1 MATIRTAIELEDRLS
16 GVLNGVLNS
25 VNVTVSA
32 IEKMN
37 GNLNRPIESTYFEE
51 IRNSIA
57 RTSVEL
63 GNLNED
69 MERMAGTAARVPAVP
84 HMQPAAAPWQSYEG
98 IQVFTDTG
106 MDRFQQEIAGVN
118 AMMERLA
125 DTQNRLTRQANESEI
140 LSPQASYDVQS
151 VENRVSEL
159 IDLVNKAESNPLNIG
174 TEEANTQF
182 ERLRMRLDQTLQ
194 LQDNL
199 NAAMQGMDIGEINAA
214 YLRLSQNVSD
224 TERMVR
230 DSFANIPSVEIPP
243 VEVPINWNSDSLEVF
258 TSSGIER
265 FKQEIQSAEA
275 MLRGI
280 SESQLNI
287 AANSEQTSVFP
298 AAMTKDMQNM
308 QARITAVQ
316 NKVREI
322 GAKPINL
329 VTAAD
334 SAMLEQLR
342 GQLAGITNE
351 QESLNAAVEAM
362 DVSEA
367 NQAYLRLSRTVGNT
381 ERYIRDNAAEQE
393 RFNRKIESGI
403 GGSDRLTQSIKG
415 MAAAYISVQS
425 LGKVLGLSDEL
436 TQITARLNM
445 MNDGLQS
452 TENLQNMIFRSAQRS
467 RGSYQATADAV
478 AKLGLMAGDAFG
490 SSAEVIAFMEQINKQ
505 FTIAGTS
512 ATGID
517 AAMLQ
522 LTQAMGSGVLRGEE
536 FNSIFEQAPT
546 IMQAIADYM
555 DVPIGKLKDMA
566 AEGEITA
573 GIVKAAMFD
582 AAEKTNE
589 KFENMPMTFEQ
600 VWTSFKNKALMAFQP
615 VLQKLNEI
623 ANSDK
628 FQRFTDKAA
637 DALSKI
643 ADSALNVLD
652 NLVDVANFVS
662 DNWSDIAPLIEDVAG
677 AMLLWKVATG
687 LATVAQNIYNASLQ
701 GCPIVWIIDMVV
713 LAIFLGIAFD
723 RMINSVMGNIVGA
736 VYVAG
741 AFFKDI
747 GLSLANFV
755 LAIWHYLTAC
765 FDNILAGF
773 NNVWVWLQK
782 GFWSFIEGFL
792 KGVAVIAEKIN
803 SLIGVF
809 GLEINTSRILA
820 QIDNIAAKKQELENQ
835 TKAFKDPTEA
845 WNEGLNTFKVFE
857 EGWADKAYKEGEI
870 YGNAMSEAHDKMYD
884 NVKNGIWN
892 WLLGIDEESVG
903 GAAGAGKGLENFLG
917 NNEFDDL
924 YKGVYNVDDN
934 TGDMADSLSMTDEE
948 LKYLRDIA
956 ERETINRFTTAEI
969 NFDMSGM
976 QNTVNNDNDIDGII
990 TRLTDEVTEA
1000 VFIVTEGV
1008 HG

>member
-25 VNVTVSA
+25 VNITVSA
-32 IEKMN
+32 IERMN
-37 GNLNRPIESTYFEE
+37 GNLDKPIESAYFDGL
-51 IRNSIA
+51 RDSIA
-57 RTSVEL
+57 QAAVEL

-69 MERMAGTAARVPAVP
+69 MERMGGSAAGVPAVP
-84 HMQPAAAPWQSYEG
+84 HMQPAAAAVEWQTDSLN
-98 IQVFTDTG
+98 VFT
-106 MDRFQQEIAGVN
+106 
-118 AMMERLA
+118 
-125 DTQNRLTRQANESEI
+125 
-140 LSPQASYDVQS
+140 
-151 VENRVSEL
+151 
-159 IDLVNKAESNPLNIG
+159 
-174 TEEANTQF
+174 NT
-182 ERLRMRLDQTLQ
+182 
-194 LQDNL
+194 
-199 NAAMQGMDIGEINAA
+199 
-214 YLRLSQNVSD
+214 
-224 TERMVR
+224 
-230 DSFANIPSVEIPP
+230 
-243 VEVPINWNSDSLEVF
+243 
-258 TSSGIER
+258 GIER
-265 FKQEIQSAEA
+265 FKQEIQSAEG
-275 MLRGI
+275 MLHRI

-287 AANSEQTSVFP
+287 AANAEQTSVFP

-308 QARITAVQ
+308 QSRITAVQ
-316 NKVREI
+316 NKIREI
-322 GAKPINL
+322 GAKPMNL

-342 GQLAGITNE
+342 GQLAGITSE

-367 NQAYLRLSRTVGNT
+367 NQAYLRLSQTVGNT
-381 ERYIRDNAAEQE
+381 ERYIRDNASQQE
-393 RFNRKIESGI
+393 RFNRKIDMGI
-403 GGSDRLTQSIKG
+403 GGSDKLMRSIKG
-415 MAAAYISVQS
+415 IAAAYISVQS
-425 LGKVLGLSDEL
+425 VTKALDLSDQFSQ
-436 TQITARLNM
+436 TTARLNM

-490 SSAEVIAFMEQINKQ
+490 SSAEVVAFMEQINKQ

-536 FNSIFEQAPT
+536 FNSIFEQAPNIIET
-546 IMQAIADYM
+546 IADYL
-555 DVPIGKLKDMA
+555 DVPKGKIKEMA
-566 AEGEITA
+566 GEGKITA
-573 GIVKAAMFD
+573 GIVKASMFE
-582 AAEKTNE
+582 AADKTNK
-589 KFENMPMTFEQ
+589 KFESMPMTFEQ
-600 VWTSFKNKALMAFQP
+600 VWTSFENRALMAFQP
-615 VLQKLNEI
+615 VLEKLNEI

-628 FQRFTDKAA
+628 FQKFTDNAV
-637 DALSKI
+637 DALSKV
-643 ADSALNVLD
+643 ADNALDMLD
-652 NLVDVANFVS
+652 DLVDVANFVS
-662 DNWSDIAPLIEDVAG
+662 DNWSDIAPLIESVAG

-736 VYVAG
+736 IYVAG
-741 AFFKDI
+741 AFFKNI
-747 GLSLANFV
+747 GLAVANFGI
-755 LAIWHYLTAC
+755 AIWNYLTAC
-765 FDNILAGF
+765 FDNMLAGF
-773 NNVWVWLQK
+773 NNVWVWIQK

-792 KGVAVIAEKIN
+792 KGISVIAEKIN

-809 GLEINTSRILA
+809 GLEINTTGILQ

-884 NVKNGIWN
+884 NIKNGIWN
-892 WLLGIDEESVG
+892 WMLGIDEESVG
-903 GAAGAGKGLENFLG
+903 GTAGAEKGLEKFLG

-924 YKGVYNVDDN
+924 YKGVYNVDEN
-934 TGDMADSLSMTDEE
+934 TGDIADSLSMTDEE

-969 NFDMSGM
+969 TIE
-976 QNTVNNDNDIDGII
+976 QNNNNNISSDADIDGIMNGI
-990 TRLTDEVTEA
+990 TDAVTEA

-1008 HG
+1008 HA

>member
-69 MERMAGTAARVPAVP
+69 MERTAGTAARVPAVP
-84 HMQPAAAPWQSYEG
+84 HMQPAAGAVEWQTDSVN
-98 IQVFTDTG
+98 VFT
-106 MDRFQQEIAGVN
+106 
-118 AMMERLA
+118 
-125 DTQNRLTRQANESEI
+125 
-140 LSPQASYDVQS
+140 
-151 VENRVSEL
+151 
-159 IDLVNKAESNPLNIG
+159 
-174 TEEANTQF
+174 NT
-182 ERLRMRLDQTLQ
+182 
-194 LQDNL
+194 
-199 NAAMQGMDIGEINAA
+199 
-214 YLRLSQNVSD
+214 
-224 TERMVR
+224 
-230 DSFANIPSVEIPP
+230 
-243 VEVPINWNSDSLEVF
+243 
-258 TSSGIER
+258 GIER
-265 FKQEIQSAEA
+265 FKQEIQSAET
-275 MLRGI
+275 MLRRI

-287 AANSEQTSVFP
+287 AAHSEQTSIFP
-298 AAMTKDMQNM
+298 AAMTNDMQNM

-393 RFNRKIESGI
+393 RFNRKIDMGI
-403 GGSDRLTQSIKG
+403 GGSDKLMRSIKG
-415 MAAAYISVQS
+415 IAAAYISVQS
-425 LGKVLGLSDEL
+425 LTKALDLSDQFSQ
-436 TQITARLNM
+436 TTARLNM

-490 SSAEVIAFMEQINKQ
+490 SSAEVVAFMEQINKQ
-505 FTIAGTS
+505 FTIAGTN

-555 DVPIGKLKDMA
+555 GVPTGKLKDMA

-573 GIVKAAMFD
+573 GIVKAAMFE
-582 AAEKTNE
+582 AADKTNE
-589 KFENMPMTFEQ
+589 KFESMPMTFEQ
-600 VWTSFKNKALMAFQP
+600 VWASFENRALMAFQP
-615 VLQKLNEI
+615 VLEKLNEI

-628 FQRFTDKAA
+628 FQKFTDNAV
-637 DALSKI
+637 DALSKV
-643 ADSALNVLD
+643 ADSALDLLD
-652 NLVDVANFVS
+652 GLVDVANFVS

-701 GCPIVWIIDMVV
+701 ACPIVWIIDMVV

-736 VYVAG
+736 IYVAG
-741 AFFKDI
+741 AFLKNI
-747 GLSLANFV
+747 GLAVANFA

-765 FDNILAGF
+765 FDNMLAGF
-773 NNVWVWLQK
+773 NNVWVWIQK

-792 KGVAVIAEKIN
+792 KGIAVIAEKIN

-809 GLEINTSRILA
+809 GLEINTSGILA

-870 YGNAMSEAHDKMYD
+870 FGNAMSEAHDKMYD
-884 NVKNGIWN
+884 NVKNGIWD
-892 WLLGIDEESVG
+892 WIFGAEEEFAG
-903 GAAGAGKGLENFLG
+903 GTAGAGKGLENFLG

-924 YKGVYNVDDN
+924 YKGVYNVDEN
-934 TGDMADSLSMTDEE
+934 TGDIADSLSMTDEE

-969 NFDMSGM
+969 TIE
-976 QNTVNNDNDIDGII
+976 QNNNNNISSDADIDGIMNGI
-990 TRLTDEVTEA
+990 TDAVTEA

-1008 HG
+1008 HA

>member
-84 HMQPAAAPWQSYEG
+84 HMQPSAGAVEWQ
-98 IQVFTDTG
+98 T
-106 MDRFQQEIAGVN
+106 
-118 AMMERLA
+118 
-125 DTQNRLTRQANESEI
+125 
-140 LSPQASYDVQS
+140 
-151 VENRVSEL
+151 
-159 IDLVNKAESNPLNIG
+159 
-174 TEEANTQF
+174 
-182 ERLRMRLDQTLQ
+182 
-194 LQDNL
+194 DNL
-199 NAAMQGMDIGEINAA
+199 N
-214 YLRLSQNVSD
+214 
-224 TERMVR
+224 
-230 DSFANIPSVEIPP
+230 
-243 VEVPINWNSDSLEVF
+243 VF
-258 TSSGIER
+258 TNTGIER

-393 RFNRKIESGI
+393 RFNRKIDMGI
-403 GGSDRLTQSIKG
+403 SGSDKLMRSIKG
-415 MAAAYISVQS
+415 IAAAYISVQS

-436 TQITARLNM
+436 TQTTARLNM
-445 MNDGLQS
+445 MNDGQRTTAELQ
-452 TENLQNMIFRSAQRS
+452 EMIFQSAQRS
-467 RGSYQATADAV
+467 RGSYKETADAV
-478 AKLGLMAGDAFG
+478 AKLGLMAGNAFG
-490 SSAEVIAFMEQINKQ
+490 SSAEVVAFMEQVNKQ
-505 FTIAGTS
+505 FRIAGTG
-512 ATGID
+512 ADGVR

-546 IMQAIADYM
+546 IMQSIAGYL
-555 DVPIGKLKDMA
+555 DVPIGKLRDMA

-573 GIVKAAMFD
+573 GVVKAAMFA
-582 AAEKTNE
+582 AAEETNA
-589 KFENMPMTFEQ
+589 KFESMPMTFEQ
-600 VWTSFKNKALMAFQP
+600 VWTSFENRALMAFQP
-615 VLQKLNEI
+615 VLEKFKEL
-623 ANSDK
+623 ANSER
-628 FQRFTDKAA
+628 FQTFVDNSVNV
-637 DALSKI
+637 LSI
-643 ADSALNVLD
+643 VAETALNIFNILI
-652 NLVDVANFVS
+652 NTANVIS
-662 DNWSDIAPLIEDVAG
+662 DNWSVLEPIIMGVVTALGLYYG
-677 AMLLWKVATG
+677 AMLLNNTITGISSAIKNVHAASLMMESGATFGATAAQYGFNTALLACPITWIIILIIALIAIIYAVVAAINKFTG
-687 LATVAQNIYNASLQ
+687 SSISATEIICGSFMAILATVGNVLIGTYNLVIDVVASIYNFVADIANAIGTLFNDPLAGVVRIFVSVADFILSILQALASA
-701 GCPIVWIIDMVV
+701 IDTV
-713 LAIFLGIAFD
+713 FGT
-723 RMINSVMGNIVGA
+723 
-736 VYVAG
+736 
-741 AFFKDI
+741 
-747 GLSLANFV
+747 SLADGVQGWRNGMNGWVDDTFGEAEKV
-755 LAIWHYLTAC
+755 MEKWDPEAIKLDRIDTQAAFNMGAEFGAGIDDAFSG
-765 FDNILAGF
+765 FDNANLF
-773 NNVWVWLQK
+773 N
-782 GFWSFIEGFL
+782 
-792 KGVAVIAEKIN
+792 
-803 SLIGVF
+803 
-809 GLEINTSRILA
+809 
-820 QIDNIAAKKQELENQ
+820 
-835 TKAFKDPTEA
+835 
-845 WNEGLNTFKVFE
+845 
-857 EGWADKAYKEGEI
+857 ADSIPG
-870 YGNAMSEAHDKMYD
+870 SDD
-884 NVKNGIWN
+884 F
-892 WLLGIDEESVG
+892 S
-903 GAAGAGKGLENFLG
+903 
-917 NNEFDDL
+917 DL
-924 YKGVYNVDDN
+924 YQGVYNIDDN

-969 NFDMSGM
+969 TIE
-976 QNTVNNDNDIDGII
+976 QTNNNNISSDNDLDGIVNGI
-990 TRLTDEVTEA
+990 TDAVAEA
-1000 VFIVTEGV
+1000 VLFVTEGV
-1008 HG
+1008 HA

>member
-69 MERMAGTAARVPAVP
+69 MERTAGTAARVPAVP
-84 HMQPAAAPWQSYEG
+84 HMQPAAGAVEWQTDSVN
-98 IQVFTDTG
+98 VFT
-106 MDRFQQEIAGVN
+106 
-118 AMMERLA
+118 
-125 DTQNRLTRQANESEI
+125 
-140 LSPQASYDVQS
+140 
-151 VENRVSEL
+151 
-159 IDLVNKAESNPLNIG
+159 
-174 TEEANTQF
+174 NT
-182 ERLRMRLDQTLQ
+182 
-194 LQDNL
+194 
-199 NAAMQGMDIGEINAA
+199 
-214 YLRLSQNVSD
+214 
-224 TERMVR
+224 
-230 DSFANIPSVEIPP
+230 
-243 VEVPINWNSDSLEVF
+243 
-258 TSSGIER
+258 GIER
-265 FKQEIQSAEA
+265 FKQEIQSAET
-275 MLRGI
+275 MLRRI

-287 AANSEQTSVFP
+287 AAHSEQTSIFP

-393 RFNRKIESGI
+393 RFNRKIDMGI
-403 GGSDRLTQSIKG
+403 GGSDKLMRSIKG
-415 MAAAYISVQS
+415 IAAAYISVQS
-425 LGKVLGLSDEL
+425 LTKALDLSDQFSQ
-436 TQITARLNM
+436 TTARLNM

-490 SSAEVIAFMEQINKQ
+490 SSAEVVAFMEQINKQ
-505 FTIAGTS
+505 FTIAGTN

-536 FNSIFEQAPT
+536 FNSIFEQAPNIIET
-546 IMQAIADYM
+546 IADYL
-555 DVPIGKLKDMA
+555 DVPKGKIKEMA
-566 AEGEITA
+566 GEGKITA

-600 VWTSFKNKALMAFQP
+600 VWTSFENRALMAFQP
-615 VLQKLNEI
+615 VLGKLNQL
-623 ANSDK
+623 ANDEN
-628 FQRFTDKAA
+628 FQAFVDNAVN
-637 DALSKI
+637 ALSEV
-643 ADSALNVLD
+643 AVAVLNIL
-652 NLVDVANFVS
+652 NAVASVGNFVS
-662 DNWSDIAPLIEDVAG
+662 QNWSSIAPVLKVIAVALG
-677 AMLLWKVATG
+677 LAAVAWGVYKVAQMLANASMLACPLTWIIIICVILVAAIYSIVAAINNATG
-687 LATVAQNIYNASLQ
+687 SSVSATAIICGSFMAILATVGNILIGAYNLVIDVVASIYNFIADIANAIGTLFNDPLAGVVRIFTSVADFILSILQALASA
-701 GCPIVWIIDMVV
+701 ID
-713 LAIFLGIAFD
+713 AIFGSHLADGVQGWRDGMNGWVDDTFGEAEKVMEKWDPEAIKLERIDTWDAFQ
-723 RMINSVMGNIVGA
+723 MGAEFGEGVDD
-736 VYVAG
+736 V
-741 AFFKDI
+741 F
-747 GLSLANFV
+747 S
-755 LAIWHYLTAC
+755 
-765 FDNILAGF
+765 GF
-773 NNVWVWLQK
+773 NTTDL
-782 GFWSFIEGFL
+782 F
-792 KGVAVIAEKIN
+792 N
-803 SLIGVF
+803 SG
-809 GLEINTSRILA
+809 GL
-820 QIDNIAAKKQELENQ
+820 
-835 TKAFKDPTEA
+835 P
-845 WNEGLNTFKVFE
+845 
-857 EGWADKAYKEGEI
+857 
-870 YGNAMSEAHDKMYD
+870 
-884 NVKNGIWN
+884 
-892 WLLGIDEESVG
+892 
-903 GAAGAGKGLENFLG
+903 GA
-917 NNEFDDL
+917 NEFDDL
-924 YKGVYNVDDN
+924 YKGVYNIDDN

-1008 HG
+1008 HS

>member
-1 MATIRTAIELEDRLS
+1 
-16 GVLNGVLNS
+16 
-25 VNVTVSA
+25 
-32 IEKMN
+32 
-37 GNLNRPIESTYFEE
+37 
-51 IRNSIA
+51 
-57 RTSVEL
+57 
-63 GNLNED
+63 
-69 MERMAGTAARVPAVP
+69 
-84 HMQPAAAPWQSYEG
+84 
-98 IQVFTDTG
+98 
-106 MDRFQQEIAGVN
+106 
-118 AMMERLA
+118 
-125 DTQNRLTRQANESEI
+125 
-140 LSPQASYDVQS
+140 
-151 VENRVSEL
+151 
-159 IDLVNKAESNPLNIG
+159 
-174 TEEANTQF
+174 
-182 ERLRMRLDQTLQ
+182 
-194 LQDNL
+194 
-199 NAAMQGMDIGEINAA
+199 
-214 YLRLSQNVSD
+214 
-224 TERMVR
+224 
-230 DSFANIPSVEIPP
+230 
-243 VEVPINWNSDSLEVF
+243 
-258 TSSGIER
+258 
-265 FKQEIQSAEA
+265 
-275 MLRGI
+275 
-280 SESQLNI
+280 
-287 AANSEQTSVFP
+287 
-298 AAMTKDMQNM
+298 
-308 QARITAVQ
+308 
-316 NKVREI
+316 
-322 GAKPINL
+322 
-329 VTAAD
+329 
-334 SAMLEQLR
+334 
-342 GQLAGITNE
+342 
-351 QESLNAAVEAM
+351 
-362 DVSEA
+362 
-367 NQAYLRLSRTVGNT
+367 
-381 ERYIRDNAAEQE
+381 
-393 RFNRKIESGI
+393 
-403 GGSDRLTQSIKG
+403 
-415 MAAAYISVQS
+415 
-425 LGKVLGLSDEL
+425 
-436 TQITARLNM
+436 
-445 MNDGLQS
+445 
-452 TENLQNMIFRSAQRS
+452 
-467 RGSYQATADAV
+467 
-478 AKLGLMAGDAFG
+478 
-490 SSAEVIAFMEQINKQ
+490 
-505 FTIAGTS
+505 
-512 ATGID
+512 
-517 AAMLQ
+517 
-522 LTQAMGSGVLRGEE
+522 
-536 FNSIFEQAPT
+536 
-546 IMQAIADYM
+546 
-555 DVPIGKLKDMA
+555 
-566 AEGEITA
+566 
-573 GIVKAAMFD
+573 MFD

-600 VWTSFKNKALMAFQP
+600 VWTSFENRALMAFQP

-701 GCPIVWIIDMVV
+701 ACPIVWIIDMVV

-765 FDNILAGF
+765 FDNMLAGF

-809 GLEINTSRILA
+809 GLEINTSGILA

-892 WLLGIDEESVG
+892 WMLGIDEESVG

-924 YKGVYNVDDN
+924 YKGVYNIDDN

-956 ERETINRFTTAEI
+956 ERDTVNRFTTAEI
-969 NFDMSGM
+969 TIE
-976 QNTVNNDNDIDGII
+976 QTNNNNISSDNDLDGIVNGI
-990 TRLTDEVTEA
+990 TDAVAEA
-1000 VFIVTEGV
+1000 VLFVTEGV
-1008 HG
+1008 HA